1 MSRARAVFRWLLFLP
16 AALCWLLVAYLAWI
30 EVLDVLRGEETE
42 HSPLI
47 VLLYLL
53 PVALVLTWWP
63 WRCAGLSSRACAD
76 GERRH
81 TGHAAGADAPGPAC
95 AVMASPTRRR
105 GR

>member
-53 PVALVLTWWP
+53 PVALVLTWLAVAL
-63 WRCAGLSSRACAD
+63 RRAL
-76 GERRH
+76 E
-81 TGHAAGADAPGPAC
+81 PG
-95 AVMASPTRRR
+95 VRRR
-105 GR
+105 